1 MLPENTWEHEAQPYC
16 THCNIAARDK
26 EWAEWI
32 LSFSAIEDGFLKY
45 NPEIFEALKK
55 LAGKE

>member
-32 LSFSAIEDGFLKY
+32 LDKRILPNGVYISSTD
-45 NPEIFEALKK
+45 FEALKK
-55 LAGKE
+55 LKGG